1 MDQAA
6 RLDSIVAQYEQLSWS
21 PALTDAITTYL
32 SGAGTLAQ
40 VDLAWKNF
48 NDRAPL
54 VYLWRLRVLSD
65 AEDRPLDTLDLR
77 LMDLFELFGELSML
91 LYPIPWRDVA
101 QQIADHLRSH
111 GRDEQTIRRV
121 FFSVVQFVA
130 FDPIRSPETLTP
142 MGRSVFAYLPQYA
155 EEMFNAQNQHFSH
168 FFRMLLLVQ
177 PPEPE
182 LVWQMAQRLEQ
193 RTVDTYNLGYCV
205 SLLLQ
210 ADPACYTPWARRLAG
225 LSSPLTNQTSRLA
238 ALEAL
243 MRHDPAQHIDLAL
256 EMAQSPITDRYASMQ
271 CGALRQ
277 AYEAAPTRAL
287 PLLEEAA
294 AGKHYWLGYTAL
306 KLLAKAPF
314 AQVCPALQRCV
325 VEGHAILAFRAL
337 ERLLRQP
344 WAGQQE
350 FLLTLVNHRSKKIR
364 ERATAALKSQGVA
377 IP

>member
-1 MDQAA
+1 
-6 RLDSIVAQYEQLSWS
+6 
-21 PALTDAITTYL
+21 
-32 SGAGTLAQ
+32 
-40 VDLAWKNF
+40 
-48 NDRAPL
+48 
-54 VYLWRLRVLSD
+54 
-65 AEDRPLDTLDLR
+65 
-77 LMDLFELFGELSML
+77 
-91 LYPIPWRDVA
+91 
-101 QQIADHLRSH
+101 
-111 GRDEQTIRRV
+111 
-121 FFSVVQFVA
+121 
-130 FDPIRSPETLTP
+130 
-142 MGRSVFAYLPQYA
+142 VFAYLPQYA

-193 RTVDTYNLGYCV
+193 RTVDTYNLGYCI

-210 ADPACYTPWARRLAG
+210 ADPARYTPWARRLAG
-225 LSSPLTNQTSRLA
+225 LNSPLSNQTSRLA

-294 AGKHYWLGYTAL
+294 IGKHYWLGYTAL

-325 VEGHAILAFRAL
+325 FEGNAILGFRAL

-344 WAGQQE
+344 WAGQQDY
-350 FLLTLVNHRSKKIR
+350 LLTLVNHRSKKIR